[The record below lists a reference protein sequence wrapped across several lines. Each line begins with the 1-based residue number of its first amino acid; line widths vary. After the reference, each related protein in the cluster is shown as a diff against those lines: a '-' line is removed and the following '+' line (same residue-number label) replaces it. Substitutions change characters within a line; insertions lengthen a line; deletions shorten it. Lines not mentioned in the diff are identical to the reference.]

1 MADVSFSESL
11 DRLKESFLWAAA
23 QGGNTQDCESLIEIG
38 ADVNWRNHDGDTP
51 LLAACRRGHTETI
64 ALLLAHGA
72 DSNTTGADWLAPLHI
87 CTKRGDAASVD
98 ALLNASTSTTL
109 RTKEG
114 QTALDIA
121 RAKGYESI
129 YARLMGKR
137 STIGRPSPSLAEG
150 ANPPPS
156 LASSLINNIRLELPT
171 ATQSRPGSAR
181 DRQPLN
187 PLGRVIQNATSTS
200 GAGAVGT
207 AGTTAVSPSARAASS
222 SGSRTARGADG
233 SWANSET
240 EEDGFMEQVQKL
252 SALRMLDT
260 KTETDK
266 ERANDSAGSHKTRPL
281 HFGPPGSG
289 GNSSRVGSTSA
300 YAIMGQT
307 QEGGSTAGDE
317 TVTIAL
323 RKILDTEKA
332 NRKALEIKL
341 EVFKKQNTELLQ
353 EFAALTAQLT
363 QSQEETQLLEL
374 NSNRLL
380 GESGALN
387 SATIQECEGLEK
399 QLKNALQKIDAKK
412 VHTFAA
418 AYRQC

>member
-1 MADVSFSESL
+1 
-11 DRLKESFLWAAA
+11 
-23 QGGNTQDCESLIEIG
+23 
-38 ADVNWRNHDGDTP
+38 
-51 LLAACRRGHTETI
+51 
-64 ALLLAHGA
+64 
-72 DSNTTGADWLAPLHI
+72 
-87 CTKRGDAASVD
+87 
-98 ALLNASTSTTL
+98 
-109 RTKEG
+109 
-114 QTALDIA
+114 
-121 RAKGYESI
+121 
-129 YARLMGKR
+129 MGKR

-332 NRKALEIKL
+332 NRKALEIKVKVPIMRAILIVSFLNSSSHPHALLPSYPLTLLPSYPLTLLPSYPLTLLPSNPPNLTPSYTVPCFAAQL

-374 NSNRLL
+374 NSNR
-380 GESGALN
+380 
-387 SATIQECEGLEK
+387 SAPHCTHLCSELY
-399 QLKNALQKIDAKK
+399 L
-412 VHTFAA
+412 
-418 AYRQC
+418 